1 MLSKVSMRSSNS
13 ITSIRASRICN
24 GTHCI
29 SISTTAPNTP
39 ILGAIAEKSVGSEVL
54 VILVILPSGLT
65 RVYEL
70 TKVCRD
76 GIVKAPPCV
85 PVDETDVKLEE
96 G

>member
-1 MLSKVSMRSSNS
+1 
-13 ITSIRASRICN
+13 
-24 GTHCI
+24 
-29 SISTTAPNTP
+29 
-39 ILGAIAEKSVGSEVL
+39 